1 MKLNSK
7 NYYSQKANREYFSV
21 SQFKAFKRCEAAA
34 MAEISGEYTPPYSR
48 ALLLGSFV
56 DEMLTGT
63 PASQMKFIA
72 ENYAEIFQK
81 SSKLMIVLDKLKNP
95 RERRDFLAGYG
106 DIFATANK
114 PFADIVQA
122 LATVE
127 RVRAQP
133 LMMKYLGG
141 GHQRI
146 MTGEI
151 AGCPVK
157 GKFDSY
163 KADEFIADLK
173 YLKDFRSP
181 NMFENAISFY
191 GYDMQLAVYRELV
204 RQNTGKELPCYLV
217 IATKQDPAD
226 LAVVEVNSF
235 DLDRALDDFKNQL
248 AHFDAVK
255 RGEIPAERCESHDC
269 PYCRGTR
276 ILTEPIDAA
285 LLGMSK
291 KQREAMSGNII

>member
-7 NYYSQKANREYFSV
+7 NYYSQKANLEYFSV

-34 MAEISGEYTPPYSR
+34 MAEIGDEYTPPYSR
-48 ALLLGSFV
+48 ALLLGAFV

-72 ENYAEIFQK
+72 QNYSEIFQK
-81 SSKLMIVLDKLKNP
+81 SSKLLLVLDKLGNA
-95 RERRDFLAGYG
+95 RERRDFLEGYEN
-106 DIFATANK
+106 IFHPSNK
-114 PFADIVQA
+114 PYADILQA
-122 LATVE
+122 LETVA
-127 RVRAQP
+127 RVRSQP

-163 KADEFIADLK
+163 KPGEFIADLK

-204 RQNTGKELPCYLV
+204 RQNTGEELPCFLV
-217 IATKQDPAD
+217 IATKQEPAD
-226 LAVVEVNSF
+226 LAVVEVSSF
-235 DLDRALDDFKNQL
+235 DLDRALDAFKNQL
-248 AHFDAVK
+248 PHFRAVK
-255 RGEIPAERCESHDC
+255 SGAIPAERCESHDC
-269 PYCRGTR
+269 PYCRGTKV
-276 ILTEPIDAA
+276 LTEPIDAA
-285 LLGMSK
+285 LLGMSRK
-291 KQREAMSGNII
+291 HREAMSGNII